1 MVPPLN
7 FKNDSQET
15 TERAT
20 KQFQRA
26 HRRALAGFLLPTT
39 PPLSN
44 YSASLGNSSTGVTA
58 PKLSPFLNVSSAGTI
73 SVAEALKYPGPANA
87 TRFEPSWLSKLRTR
101 GANIRT
107 TFLEEDGVMR
117 VAEAVFKA
125 VSNPLNGGLL
135 LRIAFH
141 ECGTFDYRGPVGR
154 KGGCNGSIR
163 YEVRSLAHVNRLKEN
178 ETSLRALAIKKIDR
192 VACLSLSLSLPLS
205 RPPFSPFVPLP
216 LQTVRLGQQR
226 RRVFLCLGVMSGDAG
241 AAVFWRVG
249 VERDEKEKNAR
260 SSPPPLLF
268 CSRKKKNTEQ
278 ASSASAIPLC
288 GQEGRSP
295 TLSSEQTR
303 SPLGTPR

>member
-1 MVPPLN
+1 MVPPLD

-163 YEVRSLAHVNRLKEN
+163 YEVRSLAHVNRLEGEREEPSSSTPPPKKKQ
-178 ETSLRALAIKKIDR
+178 ALAIKKIDR

-205 RPPFSPFVPLP
+205 RPFLSFRPSPSSNSSTGPA
-216 LQTVRLGQQR
+216 TEASIS
-226 RRVFLCLGVMSGDAG
+226 VFGGGVG
-241 AAVFWRVG
+241 
-249 VERDEKEKNAR
+249 
-260 SSPPPLLF
+260 
-268 CSRKKKNTEQ
+268 
-278 ASSASAIPLC
+278 
-288 GQEGRSP
+288 
-295 TLSSEQTR
+295 
-303 SPLGTPR
+303 

>member
-1 MVPPLN
+1 MSSDAEYDEVVVNL
-7 FKNDSQET
+7 KVI
-15 TERAT
+15 
-20 KQFQRA
+20 
-26 HRRALAGFLLPTT
+26 
-39 PPLSN
+39 
-44 YSASLGNSSTGVTA
+44 ASITVN
-58 PKLSPFLNVSSAGTI
+58 
-73 SVAEALKYPGPANA
+73 
-87 TRFEPSWLSKLRTR
+87 SKLYTK
-101 GANIRT
+101 GSLLNIEQASIIPEGIR
-107 TFLEEDGVMR
+107 R
-117 VAEAVFKA
+117 W
-125 VSNPLNGGLL
+125 
-135 LRIAFH
+135 
-141 ECGTFDYRGPVGR
+141 YRQD
-154 KGGCNGSIR
+154 
-163 YEVRSLAHVNRLKEN
+163 NRDE
-178 ETSLRALAIKKIDR
+178 AIKKIDR

>member
-1 MVPPLN
+1 MFHCQLYILITEKIHMNFFYADFDLAFLN
-7 FKNDSQET
+7 KGKYF
-15 TERAT
+15 AT
-20 KQFQRA
+20 KNREK
-26 HRRALAGFLLPTT
+26 
-39 PPLSN
+39 N
-44 YSASLGNSSTGVTA
+44 
-58 PKLSPFLNVSSAGTI
+58 
-73 SVAEALKYPGPANA
+73 
-87 TRFEPSWLSKLRTR
+87 FE
-101 GANIRT
+101 
-107 TFLEEDGVMR
+107 
-117 VAEAVFKA
+117 
-125 VSNPLNGGLL
+125 
-135 LRIAFH
+135 
-141 ECGTFDYRGPVGR
+141 
-154 KGGCNGSIR
+154 
-163 YEVRSLAHVNRLKEN
+163 
-178 ETSLRALAIKKIDR
+178 ALAIKKIDR

-295 TLSSEQTR
+295 TPSSEQTR